1 MKRFLYLI
9 SPSKINV
16 NFYKDLEDILSTK
29 KVKYFQIRL
38 KKYSDSKIIR
48 ISKKVKALTKKYKV
62 KLIINDSPVLA
73 KKINA
78 DGCHLGQSD
87 VSIKDSRNLLKKEK
101 LDDFI
106 ETANVFGNLYGT
118 DKKFVYDQLQISDV
132 ILELD
137 WQGAESIKRIFPN
150 AFLISLIPPS
160 YKDLEDRLRGR
171 ALDADNTISKRLSE
185 SKTEVTKCLNFDFL
199 ILNDEFKKA
208 LDDLKDI
215 IFNKKKYA

>member
-1 MKRFLYLI
+1 MSSQNDGIIVILS
-9 SPSKINV
+9 SPSGAGKTT
-16 NFYKDLEDILSTK
+16 L
-29 KVKYFQIRL
+29 
-38 KKYSDSKIIR
+38 
-48 ISKKVKALTKKYKV
+48 V
-62 KLIINDSPVLA
+62 KLLSQRKNFNIS
-73 KKINA
+73 
-78 DGCHLGQSD
+78 
-87 VSIKDSRNLLKKEK
+87 VSHTTREPRSNEIEGKDYFFIEKEDFLKKEK
-101 LDDFI
+101 KNDFI

-185 SKTEVTKCLNFDFL
+185 SKTEVTKCLSFDFL

-215 IFNKKKYA
+215 IFNKKKVNEFKSRVSSKLTKNLLDLE